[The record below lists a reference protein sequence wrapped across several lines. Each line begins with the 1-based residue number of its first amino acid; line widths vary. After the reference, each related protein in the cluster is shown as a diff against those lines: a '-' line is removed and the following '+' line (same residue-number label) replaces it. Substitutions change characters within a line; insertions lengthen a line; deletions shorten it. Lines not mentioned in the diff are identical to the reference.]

1 MLTTSMKK
9 KHIITLSGKPGSGKS
24 STSDKVAEMLGYAR
38 YSSGDFVRQMIKK
51 KKITLDAFNKM
62 AATNHTLDDEID
74 EKLRELREQKD
85 IVVDSRLGFYWI
97 PESFKVYLDLD
108 MDVATARI
116 YKDAID
122 NAGRGAGAGLANS
135 IGDVQKQVQAR
146 LNNETRRFKAMYGVD
161 PYKSSNFDLVI
172 NTSRHSPQTVALT
185 VFDNYKKW
193 LKSDG
198 WRPVHSEVPLGYS
211 YNNQY

>member
-1 MLTTSMKK
+1 MQK

-24 STSDKVAEMLGYAR
+24 STSDKVAEMLGYTR
-38 YSSGDFVRQMIKK
+38 YSSGDFVRKIIKK
-51 KKITLDAFNKM
+51 RKITLADFNRM
-62 AATNHTLDDEID
+62 AATDHSLDEEID

-85 IVVDSRLGFYWI
+85 IVIDSRLGFYWI

-116 YKDAID
+116 YKDAIS
-122 NAGRGAGAGLANS
+122 NEGRAGGAGMATS
-135 IGDVQKQVQAR
+135 IADVQRQVQSR
-146 LNNETRRFKAMYGVD
+146 LNAETRRFKAMYGVD
-161 PYKSSNFDLVI
+161 PYKNSNFDLVI

-185 VFDNYKKW
+185 VYDNYKKW
-193 LKSDG
+193 LKSDE
-198 WRPVHSEVPLGYS
+198 WRPVHSEVPMGYS